1 MIIYSIYHT
10 GRKNNK
16 CFDKSYKTLTSAKT
30 LAKELKELNNNNYW
44 IEKQNLIS
52 IGNCPTIKKYEV

>member
-1 MIIYSIYHT
+1 MIIYSIYHK
-10 GRKNNK
+10 GVKNNK
-16 CFDKSYKTLTSAKT
+16 CYDKSFKTLTSAKK

-52 IGNCPTIKKYEV
+52 VGNWPTIKKYEV